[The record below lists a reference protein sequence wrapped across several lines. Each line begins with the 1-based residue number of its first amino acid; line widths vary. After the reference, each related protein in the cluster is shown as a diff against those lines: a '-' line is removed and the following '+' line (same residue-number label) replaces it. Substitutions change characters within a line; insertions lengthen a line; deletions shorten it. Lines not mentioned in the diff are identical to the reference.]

1 MQSPINAPLP
11 KLHGLDLK
19 SMILTALQEIKQVC
33 SILDDQIALWSSL
46 RQVAFELGM
55 RFYAFQDF
63 HIFHPDQTLARKI
76 LNLSTLPVLLVQEKR
91 YRRWQWRALLQYA

>member
-33 SILDDQIALWSSL
+33 SILDDQIALWPSL

-55 RFYAFQDF
+55 RFYAFQD
-63 HIFHPDQTLARKI
+63 RKRVAKV
-76 LNLSTLPVLLVQEKR
+76 STGRSMPAKMDKSGKTFKSLDSSGI
-91 YRRWQWRALLQYA
+91 